1 MWALASAW
9 LYKSR
14 WFISRTY
21 KTICNNPSPCIRPR
35 SANAENIK
43 AGTLETSFAL
53 IRIALAGI
61 ITFMAGQSKFP
72 SLAGRLASPPRQ
84 KILLHRLAL
93 YSVLVAVVISTAT
106 AAPRGLIVQIGGN
119 YPEPGEGRVI
129 HYLLPDRAA
138 VGRARENYCTEDC
151 VRVDLL
157 SGPQLPHAENIVRHL
172 VCEIP
177 GAVSREEAMRVLRPL
192 GTARLKTAQGW
203 TEITR
208 KWPDEIDEWTHW
220 LHGPDSN
227 PVAAD
232 RQVGPPRRLLWTATP
247 RRARSHEKSPSLTGM
262 VSARGRLFYIN
273 DEGTISL
280 GGNVPDKWR
289 LVARDA
295 FSGALLWKK
304 PVPDW
309 GWQAWS
315 PNQPMNL
322 RWGNPR
328 FIHRRLV
335 AVGDRLYV
343 TLGYSAPVSVLDGE
357 TGKPIRK
364 LAGTENTSEIL
375 FHNGRLVL
383 SVATKAKT
391 QTKSAPPLAILVVD
405 PDTGTIRWRS
415 EPMPSLADL
424 SERGKSDV
432 LKQGRLMIA
441 ADKNRVVA
449 ATTDEI
455 VGYALDSGKE
465 TWRVARPVLPL
476 KKSKK
481 SKDPEE
487 KEKAPH
493 ALPGVG
499 THNIGMIVLDSGRVY
514 FGQPQKAGK
523 VSNLITMTL
532 LCLDAETGRE
542 LWRGDYQDWTYT
554 TSLNVY
560 AVKDKLVVHDEG
572 PQMVLLDA
580 ATGRVVK
587 RHDISAVN
595 SHHHHR
601 CYRNKATEKYV
612 LMGKEGVEYLNIETG
627 EVTVNRWVRGTCLY
641 GIMPANGL
649 LYTTPA
655 ACACNQMNRLD
666 GFAALAVAGS
676 RKVAKVENP
685 LIKGPAYGTAGKA
698 LAVDAWPQYRRNAL
712 RSGQVDLSPATG
724 DGWKVQLPGKL
735 TAPVSDGTALYLG
748 CDDQVVALSCADGHT
763 LWRAN
768 GRIDS
773 PPTLYK
779 GLLLFGTRDGW
790 IHCLSAGDGRLAWKF
805 RTAPAERFILD
816 DSRLESVWPLHG
828 SLMLFKGR
836 VYAAAGRSSFLDGGL
851 CIYALKPETGEVIAA
866 TTFFTEQTQQSDYY
880 EGVTNDLLVSDG
892 ESLFLKHMKIDP
904 ETLAISRLQWW
915 EFSGPD
921 GKLKAYEKS
930 IVKLPIEKRRTP
942 VLSSASGLLDDEL
955 FSRAHVQLDGAEFC
969 NRLCFDSK
977 YAYGVRHSLGPGH
990 FQFHVAGKD
999 SFPVLCFDRQAAKAP
1014 VKQKGRNYRAN
1025 GSAPADHRIIWKR
1038 DLSVRPSA
1046 ILAVGGKLLIGGGPD
1061 NVDKSDPL
1069 RSFEWRAG
1077 GLLHT
1082 LNCADGKTLSEQK
1095 LSAPPVHEGLIAVKA
1110 GIFVCLKD
1118 GTVLKL

>member
-1 MWALASAW
+1 
-9 LYKSR
+9 
-14 WFISRTY
+14 
-21 KTICNNPSPCIRPR
+21 
-35 SANAENIK
+35 
-43 AGTLETSFAL
+43 
-53 IRIALAGI
+53 
-61 ITFMAGQSKFP
+61 MA
-72 SLAGRLASPPRQ
+72 AR
-84 KILLHRLAL
+84 
-93 YSVLVAVVISTAT
+93 
-106 AAPRGLIVQIGGN
+106 RGLIVQIGGTC
-119 YPEPGEGRVI
+119 PAPGEGRVI
-129 HYLLPDRAA
+129 HYLLPDQAA
-138 VGRARENYCTEDC
+138 VDKAKDTHRGQDS

-157 SGPQLPHAENIVRHL
+157 YDPQLPHAENIVRHL

-177 GAVSREEAMRVLRPL
+177 GAVSREETMRVLRPL

-203 TEITR
+203 TEITK
-208 KWPDEIDEWTHW
+208 KWPDDIDEWTHW
-220 LHGPDSN
+220 LHGPSSN

-232 RQVGPPRRLLWTATP
+232 RRVGPPRRLLWSATP
-247 RRARSHEKSPSLTGM
+247 RRSRSHEKSPSLTGM
-262 VSARGRLFYIN
+262 VSAKGRLFYIN
-273 DEGTISL
+273 DEGPISL
-280 GGNVPDKWR
+280 GGDVPDMWR
-289 LVARDA
+289 LVGRDA

-309 GWQAWS
+309 GWEAWS

-335 AVGDRLYV
+335 AVGDRVYV
-343 TLGYSAPVSVLDGE
+343 TLGYSAPVSVFDAE
-357 TGKPIRK
+357 TGKVIRT
-364 LAGTENTSEIL
+364 LAGTESTSEIL
-375 FHNGRLVL
+375 FHNGLLVL
-383 SVATKAKT
+383 SIATQDKT
-391 QTKSAPPLAILVVD
+391 QVKSAPPLAILVVD
-405 PDTGTIRWRS
+405 PETGKIQWRS

-424 SERGKSDV
+424 SERGKSNV

-441 ADKNRVVA
+441 ADKDRVVA

-465 TWRVARPVLPL
+465 VWRVARPALPP

-481 SKDPEE
+481 SKDPEK
-487 KEKAPH
+487 KEQAPRK
-493 ALPGVG
+493 LPSVG
-499 THNIGMIVLDSGRVY
+499 THNIGMLVLDSGRVY

-532 LCLDAETGRE
+532 LCLNAETGKE
-542 LWRGDYQDWTYT
+542 LWRGNYQDWTYT
-554 TSLNVY
+554 TSFNVY
-560 AVKDKLVVHDEG
+560 AVKDKLVVHDKG
-572 PQMVLLDA
+572 PVLVLLDA
-580 ATGRVVK
+580 ATGQVVK
-587 RHDISAVN
+587 RHDIGAVN

-612 LMGKEGVEYLNIETG
+612 LMGKEGVEYLDIETG
-627 EVTVNRWVRGTCLY
+627 EVVVNRWIRGTCLY

-649 LYTTPA
+649 LYTSPA

-666 GFAALAVAGS
+666 GFAALAADTSGQA
-676 RKVAKVENP
+676 AKANNP
-685 LIKGPAYGTAGKA
+685 LIKGPAYGSAGKA
-698 LAVDAWPQYRRNAL
+698 LAVDAWPQYRRDAV
-712 RSGQVDLSPATG
+712 RSGQVDFSPTTG

-748 CDDQVVALSCADGHT
+748 CDDQVVALSCADGRT
-763 LWRAN
+763 LWHAR

-790 IHCLSAGDGRLAWKF
+790 IHCLRAGDGQLAWQF
-805 RTAPAERFILD
+805 RAAPAERFILD

-836 VYAAAGRSSFLDGGL
+836 VYATAGRSSFIDGGL
-851 CIYALKPETGEVIAA
+851 RIYALNPETGVAV
-866 TTFFTEQTQQSDYY
+866 TTSTFFTEQTKQSDYY

-921 GKLKAYEKS
+921 GKLKAYDKS
-930 IVKLPIEKRRTP
+930 MVKLPIEKERTP
-942 VLSSASGLLDDEL
+942 VLSSASGFLDDEI
-955 FSRAHVQLDGAEFC
+955 FGRAHVQLDGAEFC
-969 NRLCFDSK
+969 NRLSFDAE
-977 YAYGVRHSLGPGH
+977 YAYGVRHSQGPGH

-999 SFPVLCFDRQAAKAP
+999 GFPVLCFDRQSRKAP
-1014 VKQKGRNYRAN
+1014 KKKKGRNYGGN
-1025 GSAPADHRIIWKR
+1025 GSAPADHRVIWKHN
-1038 DLSVRPSA
+1038 LPVRPSA
-1046 ILAVGGKLLIGGGPD
+1046 ILAVGDRVLVGGGPD
-1061 NVDKSDPL
+1061 QVDKTDPL

-1077 GLLHT
+1077 GLLYT
-1082 LNCADGKTLSEQK
+1082 LNCADGKTFSEQK
-1095 LSAPPVHEGLIAVKA
+1095 LSAPPVHEGLIAIKA